1 MPSGDLTLLDGQAYG
16 SNLIKKGVIETL
28 VSESPVLEML
38 PFLPISGNAL
48 EVTVEDSL
56 PAPQFRNVNEGY
68 TTSKGSDT
76 KRFYGVAILGGE
88 VFIDNFIIK
97 VQANK
102 TSAKARQYAK
112 FAKAMSRTFDKSF
125 FDGTGTAKDFMG
137 LNALIDAGLGQTV
150 DGEDK
155 TVKLE
160 KLDEAFDLLRTTSDP
175 DAILMNRTVRRQITT
190 LGRNVSGHSLIDVG
204 SDVFGRQVSMYNG
217 TPMRIMGDDINGN
230 PLLGFDESTGGD
242 SLVASLYIIKFGT
255 EENVSGLSGAGGSM
269 EVQDFGETEAA
280 PGHLG
285 RVEWYPGLAIYN
297 SYSVVRYFSIDEDAD

>member
-1 MPSGDLTLLDGQAYG
+1 MPSGDLTLLEGQAYG

-38 PFLPISGNAL
+38 PFLPIAGNAL

-56 PAPQFRNVNEGY
+56 PVPAFRNVNEGY
-68 TTSKGSDT
+68 TTSKGADT
-76 KRFYGVAILGGE
+76 KRFYGVSILGGE

-102 TSAKARQYAK
+102 MAAKARQYAK

-150 DGEDK
+150 DGLDQ

-160 KLDEAFDLLRTTSDP
+160 KLDEAFDLLRVTSDP
-175 DAILMNRTVRRQITT
+175 DAILLNRTVRRQITT
-190 LGRNVSGHSLIDVG
+190 LGRNISGQALIDIG
-204 SDVFGRQVSMYNG
+204 SDVFGRQVTQYNG
-217 TPMRIMGDDINGN
+217 TPMRIMGDDIDGTA
-230 PLLGFDESTGGD
+230 LLGFDESTGGD
-242 SLVASLYIIKFGT
+242 TLVASLYIIKFGT

-285 RVEWYPGLAIYN
+285 RVEWYPGLAVYN
-297 SYSVVRYFSIDEDAD
+297 SFSVVRYFSIDADAD